1 MITSLPDHEIQ
12 RAEAERKKLEPR
24 SRFQFLWDVFF
35 KTRKFKLTDAE
46 VKELTDIEKALS
58 KWAAAGERVWAHR
71 NNLQDMFDMA
81 VGRYLAE
88 PTEERFIAMLAH
100 TYDTFT
106 ATQLARAGEQITGYV
121 NGERARLFAPV
132 VRKHLTRIHDS
143 LCAEYVQQETA
154 DRESIKRLSGIASG
168 GESAACIEIRNQTD
182 RIKKLLE
189 SGDLSDWRAAL
200 GPFLP

>member
-1 MITSLPDHEIQ
+1 MITSLPDPTIQ
-12 RAEAERKKLEPR
+12 AAEAERKKLEPR

-46 VKELTDIEKALS
+46 VAELTGIEKALA
-58 KWAAAGERVWAHR
+58 KWSAAGERVWAHR
-71 NNLQDMFDMA
+71 NGLQETFDMA
-81 VGRYLAE
+81 VGRYLNE
-88 PTEERFIAMLAH
+88 PTEERYLGMLAH

-106 ATQLARAGEQITGYV
+106 SQQLARAGEQISGYV
-121 NGERARLFAPV
+121 NGERQRLFPPI

-168 GESAACIEIRNQTD
+168 GESSACVEIRNQTT
-182 RIKKLLE
+182 RIKDLLE
-189 SGDLSDWRAAL
+189 GGDLSDWRAAL